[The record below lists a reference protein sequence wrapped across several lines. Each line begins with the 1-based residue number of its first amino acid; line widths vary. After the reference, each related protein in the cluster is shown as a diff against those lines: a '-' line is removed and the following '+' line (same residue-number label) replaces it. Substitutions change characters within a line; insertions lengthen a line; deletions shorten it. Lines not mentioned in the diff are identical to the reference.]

1 MTVTMKSLFIV
12 NPKSGGG
19 RTERTFDETRRVIE
33 RRLGAFDVALTERP
47 GHAVVLAE
55 EGAKEGRE
63 TIVAVGG
70 DGTLS
75 ECANGILRAK
85 AGAKVNLGMLGQGTG
100 GDFRKTLGFE
110 HRLDA
115 YVDALHEKKVRTID
129 AGRAV
134 FRGNDGNERTHFFV
148 NILSAGLGGLVDGHV
163 SRASRALGGTA
174 AYFVSSLRALVE
186 IVPGKLRCTVTHE
199 GKEREERITSFM
211 LAICNGRYFGSGMH
225 VAPMAQLDDGRFEI
239 VSMDAPNKAAFALN
253 SQAIYK
259 GEHLKKKGVVHF
271 PCSRI
276 KVDLENEEARKTF
289 LLDVDGEPLGGLP
302 LEVEVL
308 PKSLRIIAPST
319 I

>member
-1 MTVTMKSLFIV
+1 MKPLFVV

-19 RTERTFDETRRVIE
+19 RTERTFDETRRVIQ
-33 RRLGAFDVALTERP
+33 RRLGDFDVVMTERM
-47 GHAVVLAE
+47 GHASTIAE
-55 EGAKEGRE
+55 QAATDGRE
-63 TIVAVGG
+63 MIVAVGG

-75 ECANGILRAK
+75 ECADGILRAG
-85 AGAKVNLGMLGQGTG
+85 AGAKVQLGMLGQGTG

-129 AGRAV
+129 AGRAT
-134 FRGNDGNERTHFFV
+134 FDGHDGKERSRFFV
-148 NILSAGLGGLVDGHV
+148 NILSAGMGGLVDGHV

-186 IVPGKLRCTVTHE
+186 IVPGKLLCTVTHD
-199 GKEREERITSFM
+199 GKEREERISSYM

-225 VAPMAQLDDGRFEI
+225 VAPMAKLDDGVFEV
-239 VSMDAPNKAAFALN
+239 VSMDAPNKAAFALH
-253 SQAIYK
+253 SQSIYK
-259 GEHLKKKGVVHF
+259 GAHLGKKGVIHF

-276 KVDLENEEARKTF
+276 RIDLENEEARKTF

-302 LEVEVL
+302 LDVEVL
-308 PKSLRIIAPST
+308 RGALRLIVPSR
-319 I
+319 